1 MILLSILF
9 AALMIFAAKTLFK
22 LNWWLF
28 KLSFKLLAA
37 GAVMIAVFLMLTCC
51 ALII

>member
-28 KLSFKLLAA
+28 KVSLKFCFYAL
-37 GAVMIAVFLMLTCC
+37 IAVVVCLLLCGV
-51 ALII
+51 ALI